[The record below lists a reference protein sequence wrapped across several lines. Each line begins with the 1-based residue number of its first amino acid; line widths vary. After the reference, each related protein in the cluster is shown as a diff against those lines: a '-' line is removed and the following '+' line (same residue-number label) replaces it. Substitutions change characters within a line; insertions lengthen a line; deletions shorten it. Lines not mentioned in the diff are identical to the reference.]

1 MRTLEERING
11 PEAEPWIPE
20 NSGEYVIGELEEISD
35 RDGDYGPFKV
45 ITLLTEGGDVLNVA
59 GFGTVLKGKFDG
71 LTNDDLGC
79 KIAVKFLG
87 EASNKA
93 GKPYKNWSVTIDRSA
108 LVGAAAA
115 VATGNEF
122 GGDE

>member
-20 NSGEYVIGELEEISD
+20 EAGEFVIGELEEISD
-35 RDGDYGPFKV
+35 RTGDYGPYKV

-59 GFGTVLKGKFDG
+59 GFGTVLKGKFDS
-71 LTNDDLGC
+71 LTSADLGC
-79 KIAVKFLG
+79 KVAVKFVG
-87 EASNKA
+87 EATGKSGKA
-93 GKPYKNWSVTIDRSA
+93 YKNWSVTIDRSN
-108 LVGAAAA
+108 LVGA
-115 VATGNEF
+115 VATGDEF